1 LTVCYL
7 GLGANVGDREGQLA
21 AARRELESRGLK
33 LLRESSIAETEP
45 FGVADQP
52 RFLNQVLE
60 VEWPGTPTELLSV
73 AKEVER
79 AVGRK
84 VTYRWGPREI
94 DVDILL
100 FGDQRVDTP
109 ELQLPHPGLS
119 HRAFVQAGLRELRPD
134 ILSW

>member
-1 LTVCYL
+1 M
-7 GLGANVGDREGQLA
+7 
-21 AARRELESRGLK
+21 K

-52 RFLNQVLE
+52 AFLNQVVE
-60 VEWPGTPTELLSV
+60 IEWPGTPMALLSLV
-73 AKEVER
+73 KEVER
-79 AVGRK
+79 VVGRT

-100 FGDQRVDTP
+100 FGDRRVDTP

-119 HRAFVQAGLRELRPD
+119 HRPFVQAGLRELRPD